1 MKFIRDLFI
10 AGVVGVLAYMGLLI
24 VGTAIKVN
32 MARAHSDG
40 HQLYDADCC
49 NQIDC
54 APVEKVEV
62 VPTQKF
68 AAAGLG
74 FAPSLKLPTQMVI
87 TTRHG
92 TVVVPEDFKA
102 PSRRQSRDGR
112 MHACIRQT
120 AQGMK
125 LICLYEP
132 PGI

>member
-1 MKFIRDLFI
+1 
-10 AGVVGVLAYMGLLI
+10 
-24 VGTAIKVN
+24 

-62 VPTQKF
+62 VPTGRMH
-68 AAAGLG
+68 AGM
-74 FAPSLKLPTQMVI
+74 SLLPTAKLPTTTII
-87 TTRHG
+87 TTKHG
-92 TVVVPEDFKA
+92 TVAIPEDFTGK
-102 PSRRQSRDGR
+102 SRRQSRDGR

-120 AQGMK
+120 ASGAK